1 MTAVLPRTGDETVH
15 IGLVEADLLAAHAG
29 ASWPFPLRVPSYGRI
44 EGEREILF
52 ATAGQALKA
61 RGLADDSGPDGLAAE
76 AVTAL
81 RERRGVVD
89 LVVADAEGATA
100 VTALVYG
107 TSALIC
113 RQRLEADTLS
123 VRRVDETALA
133 DAMIAEIPQ
142 VEAARTMPVTL
153 PAHAVKEAVEGAL
166 PLTDDEDD
174 VSRAHRLRDL
184 VRDSGGDPAALD
196 SLVGLVVPLTGS
208 GQLGVTRDG
217 RTREGRE
224 LSWLD
229 GPRGR
234 VRVNPARDGW
244 LSVNSL
250 RPADLRFALG
260 EMATAAR
267 RWR

>member
-1 MTAVLPRTGDETVH
+1 MTAVLPPRTGDETVH

-44 EGEREILF
+44 DGEREILF
-52 ATAGQALKA
+52 ATAAHALRV
-61 RGLADDSGPDGLAAE
+61 RGLADESGPDGLAAE

-81 RERRGVVD
+81 RERRGIVD

-100 VTALVYG
+100 VTALVYQS
-107 TSALIC
+107 SALIC

-123 VRRVDETALA
+123 VRRVDETALV
-133 DAMIAEIPQ
+133 DAVLAEIPKA
-142 VEAARTMPVTL
+142 EAARTMPVTL
-153 PAHAVKEAVEGAL
+153 PAHAVKEAMAL
-166 PLTDDEDD
+166 DDDEDD
-174 VSRAHRLRDL
+174 TSRAHRLRDL

-196 SLVGLVVPLTGS
+196 SLVGLVVPLTGR
-208 GQLGVTRDG
+208 GQLGATRDG

-224 LSWLD
+224 LSWMD

-234 VRVNPARDGW
+234 VRINPARDGW
-244 LSVNSL
+244 ISVNSL

-260 EMATAAR
+260 ELATVAR
-267 RWR
+267 RPR

>member
-1 MTAVLPRTGDETVH
+1 MTATLPRTGDETVH

-29 ASWPFPLRVPSYGRI
+29 AGWPFPLRVPSYGRI

-52 ATAGQALKA
+52 ATAGHALRA

-76 AVTAL
+76 AMTAL

-100 VTALVYG
+100 VTALVYRS
-107 TSALIC
+107 SALIC

-123 VRRVDETALA
+123 VRRVDETALV
-133 DAMIAEIPQ
+133 DAVLAEIPK

-153 PAHAVKEAVEGAL
+153 PVHAVKEAMAL
-166 PLTDDEDD
+166 EDDEDD

-196 SLVGLVVPLTGS
+196 SLVGLVVPLTGR
-208 GQLGVTRDG
+208 GQLGATRDG

-234 VRVNPARDGW
+234 VRINPARAGW

-260 EMATAAR
+260 ELATVAR
-267 RWR
+267 RPR

>member
-1 MTAVLPRTGDETVH
+1 MTAVLPRAGDETVH

-29 ASWPFPLRVPSYGRI
+29 ASWPFPLQVPSYGRI

-52 ATAGQALKA
+52 ATAGQALQA

-81 RERRGVVD
+81 RERRGIVD

-100 VTALVYG
+100 VTALVYRS
-107 TSALIC
+107 SALIC

-123 VRRVDETALA
+123 VRRVDETALV
-133 DAMIAEIPQ
+133 DAVLAEIPQ

-153 PAHAVKEAVEGAL
+153 PAHAVKEAMA
-166 PLTDDEDD
+166 LTDDEDD

-196 SLVGLVVPLTGS
+196 SLVGLVVPLTGR
-208 GQLGVTRDG
+208 GQLGATRDG

-224 LSWLD
+224 LSWMD

-234 VRVNPARDGW
+234 VRINPARDGW

-250 RPADLRFALG
+250 RQADLRFALG
-260 EMATAAR
+260 ELATAAR
-267 RWR
+267 RPR